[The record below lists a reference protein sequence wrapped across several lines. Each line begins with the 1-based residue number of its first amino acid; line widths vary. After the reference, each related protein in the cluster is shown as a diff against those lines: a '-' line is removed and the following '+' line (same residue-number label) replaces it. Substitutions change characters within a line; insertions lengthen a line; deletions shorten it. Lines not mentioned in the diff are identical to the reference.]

1 MGEESVYTPA
11 LSLQTE
17 CEYIY
22 DTQRSPAVR
31 TLIDLTYHSK
41 CLRNKSDLAYPSSYL
56 HKCSKNVGAT
66 SIFQASPYKNLV
78 AAASRRPCPR

>member
-1 MGEESVYTPA
+1 MYTPA

-31 TLIDLTYHSK
+31 TSTDLIYHSN
-41 CLRNKSDLAYPSSYL
+41 CLWNKSDLAYTSSDL
-56 HKCSKNVGAT
+56 HKFSKNVGAT
-66 SIFQASPYKNLV
+66 SIF
-78 AAASRRPCPR
+78 